1 MARRRASRMVIC
13 RNENLIK
20 HAAEVALNNLTAKKR
35 RRREDGERGEDCRLD
50 EKFLPPL
57 FLPLPAFYVFPHFIG
72 PSYFISVPPFF
83 FFFLP
88 LCLFSRRDSFYATF
102 TFLDILL
109 ILWSLF
115 SVLDSRLITFPVETH
130 RSPENDGGFS
140 PLFSAC

>member
-35 RRREDGERGEDCRLD
+35 RRREDGERGEECRLD

-57 FLPLPAFYVFPHFIG
+57 FLPLLAFYVFSPLYWAVLFYFC
-72 PSYFISVPPFF
+72 PS

-88 LCLFSRRDSFYATF
+88 LCLFSHCDSFYVTF

-115 SVLDSRLITFPVETH
+115 SVLDSWTLDYLPSGNPQISSKRRQI
-130 RSPENDGGFS
+130 
-140 PLFSAC
+140 